1 MNSETT
7 ETITKDVADAALT
20 AIDYPEDHSG
30 LEIASYLDKQIQ
42 EKLENMN
49 LTTAQTMQVLT
60 IIHDTVRPEITKLT
74 AMWNGANLQQQNL
87 MSDMSDWKMEISLQ
101 LAAMSDTEA
110 THHAEVANDISAH
123 SYLLGQ
129 HSLKISQAD
138 YRIDE
143 IRNGY
148 LPNII
153 ELLENNTEAIQAI
166 QDTQKVLKHYHDTQM
181 YLLSYQQSKLS
192 WKLWY
197 HISGRCIMGGDGW
210 LFPPLREYAVC
221 NDVPAVLC
229 IRWWLSDLFQSIRT
243 NLSRIFG
250 KKSENEEEEPTDDH
264 TEQSRAPEIHEEGEH
279 TDDHTE

>member
-7 ETITKDVADAALT
+7 ETITKDAADAAIT
-20 AIDYPEDHSG
+20 EIYQPEDSG
-30 LEIASYLDKQIQ
+30 LEISSYVDKQIQ
-42 EKLENMN
+42 EKLESMN

-87 MSDMSDWKMEISLQ
+87 MSDMSDWKADISMQ
-101 LAAMSDTEA
+101 LVSMSDIEASHHTEM
-110 THHAEVANDISAH
+110 ANDISTH

-129 HSLKISQAD
+129 HSAKISQAD

-143 IRNGY
+143 IKNAY
-148 LPNII
+148 LPDII
-153 ELLENNTEAIQAI
+153 SLLEDNTEAIRAI
-166 QDTQKVLKHYHDTQM
+166 QDTQSVLKHYYDIQM
-181 YLLSYQQSKLS
+181 YLLSYQQSKLG

-197 HISGRCIMGGDGW
+197 HLSGRCIMGGDGW

-221 NDVPAVLC
+221 NDVPVVLR
-229 IRWWLSDLFQSIRT
+229 IRWWLSDLFQSIHT

-250 KKSENEEEEPTDDH
+250 KKSESEEEE
-264 TEQSRAPEIHEEGEH
+264 EH

>member
-7 ETITKDVADAALT
+7 ETITKDAADAALT
-20 AIDYPEDHSG
+20 AINYPEDHSG

-87 MSDMSDWKMEISLQ
+87 MSDVSDWKMDMSAQ

-166 QDTQKVLKHYHDTQM
+166 RDTQKVLKHYYDTQM
-181 YLLSYQQSKLS
+181 YLLSYQQSKLG

-197 HISGRCIMGGDGW
+197 HISGRCIIGEKGW
-210 LFPPLREYAVC
+210 VFPPLREYAVC
-221 NDVPAVLC
+221 NNVPVVLR
-229 IRWWLSDLFQSIRT
+229 ISWWLSDRFQSIRT
-243 NLSRIFG
+243 KLSRIFG
-250 KKSENEEEEPTDDH
+250 KKSESEEEEHTDDYAEQSHTPEIHEGGRTDDH
-264 TEQSRAPEIHEEGEH
+264 TE
-279 TDDHTE
+279 

>member
-1 MNSETT
+1 MNSEATK
-7 ETITKDVADAALT
+7 TITKDAADAVIT
-20 AIDYPEDHSG
+20 AINYPEDHSG
-30 LEIASYLDKQIQ
+30 LEIASYVDKQIQ
-42 EKLENMN
+42 EKLESMN

-87 MSDMSDWKMEISLQ
+87 MSDVSDWKMGICIQ
-101 LAAMSDTEA
+101 LESMSDMEA
-110 THHAEVANDISAH
+110 SHHTEVANDISAH

-138 YRIDE
+138 CRIDE

-148 LPNII
+148 LPDII
-153 ELLENNTEAIQAI
+153 SILEDSKEAIRAI
-166 QDTQKVLKHYHDTQM
+166 QDTQSVLKHYYDIQM
-181 YLLSYQQSKLS
+181 YLLSYQQSKLG

-197 HISGRCIMGGDGW
+197 HLSGRCIVGEKGW

-221 NDVPAVLC
+221 NNVPVVLR

-250 KKSENEEEEPTDDH
+250 KKSESEEE
-264 TEQSRAPEIHEEGEH
+264 EH
-279 TDDHTE
+279 TDDNTE

>member
-7 ETITKDVADAALT
+7 ETITKDAADAALT
-20 AIDYPEDHSG
+20 AIYQPDDSHDD
-30 LEIASYLDKQIQ
+30 IASYLDKQIQ
-42 EKLENMN
+42 EKLESMN

-87 MSDMSDWKMEISLQ
+87 MSDVSDWKMDMSAQ

-110 THHAEVANDISAH
+110 THHAEVANDILNL

-138 YRIDE
+138 CRIDE
-143 IRNGY
+143 IKNMY
-148 LPNII
+148 LPDILKII
-153 ELLENNTEAIQAI
+153 DNNAEAIQGI
-166 QDTQKVLKHYHDTQM
+166 QDILVVLKHYYDIQM
-181 YLLSYQQSKLS
+181 YLLSYQQSKLG

-197 HISGRCIMGGDGW
+197 HISGRCIIGENGW
-210 LFPPLREYAVC
+210 VFPPLREYAVC
-221 NDVPAVLC
+221 NNVPVILP
-229 IRWWLSDLFQSIRT
+229 IRWWLGDLFQSIRM

-250 KKSENEEEEPTDDH
+250 KKSE
-264 TEQSRAPEIHEEGEH
+264 SEEGEH

>member
-7 ETITKDVADAALT
+7 ETITKDAADAAIT
-20 AIDYPEDHSG
+20 AINYPEDHSG

-74 AMWNGANLQQQNL
+74 AMWNGANLQQQNF
-87 MSDMSDWKMEISLQ
+87 MSDMSDWKVEMSTQ
-101 LAAMSDTEA
+101 LVSMSDTEA
-110 THHAEVANDISAH
+110 SHHTEVSNDILNL

-138 YRIDE
+138 CRIDE
-143 IRNGY
+143 IKNMY
-148 LPNII
+148 LPDILKII
-153 ELLENNTEAIQAI
+153 DNNAEAIQGI
-166 QDTQKVLKHYHDTQM
+166 QDILVVLKHYYDIQM
-181 YLLSYQQSKLS
+181 YLLSYQHSRLS

-197 HISGRCIMGGDGW
+197 HLSGCCIIGENGW
-210 LFPPLREYAVC
+210 VFPPLREYAVC
-221 NDVPAVLC
+221 NNVPVILP
-229 IRWWLSDLFQSIRT
+229 IRWWLGDLFQSIRT

-250 KKSENEEEEPTDDH
+250 KKSESEEEEHTDDY
-264 TEQSRAPEIHEEGEH
+264 TEQSRTPEIHEGGH